1 MTFRFLL
8 VFISSLAC
16 ASCTSTPVTHSP
28 DRDLGF
34 LWVKHAAEYEAVS
47 RQVYQA
53 AGLALADFVADQ
65 SWSAL
70 PGQDDA
76 EGLPPAIIFDV
87 DETVVSNVD
96 FQLTFERP
104 FDNWKLDE
112 WSSSGPSL
120 PVPGFTDFAR
130 AARTAGVKLF
140 FVTNRPCELING
152 NDDPCPQQ
160 TTTLD
165 DIAEAGIQT
174 DADHVML
181 AYEREDWTKEK
192 LVRRELIAR
201 THRIIMLIGDD
212 LSDFIPCVR
221 ATAAAPCTA
230 SASAES
236 RRQAVERHSRYLG
249 NGWYVLPGPMHGSW
263 TSFR

>member
-1 MTFRFLL
+1 MTFRFFG
-8 VFISSLAC
+8 VFIFSLAC
-16 ASCTSTPVTHSP
+16 ASCASTPGGYSP
-28 DRDLGF
+28 DRDLGL
-34 LWVKHAAEYEAVS
+34 LWVKYAAEYEAVS

-53 AGLALADFVADQ
+53 ASLALADFIDDQ

-70 PGQDDA
+70 PGQEDA
-76 EGLPPAIIFDV
+76 EGMQPAIIFDV

-104 FDNWKLDE
+104 FQNWKLDE
-112 WSSSGPSL
+112 WSSSGPSS

-130 AARTAGVKLF
+130 AARDAGVELY
-140 FVTNRPCELING
+140 FVTNRPCEPIDG

-160 TTTLD
+160 GTTLD

-192 LVRRELIAR
+192 LVRRKLIAK

-212 LSDFIPCVR
+212 LNDFIPCVR
-221 ATAAAPCTA
+221 ATPAPPCTA
-230 SASAES
+230 SASSES
-236 RRQAVERHSRYLG
+236 RRQAVERHAAYLG
-249 NGWYVLPGPMHGSW
+249 KGWYVLPNPMHGSW
-263 TSFR
+263 TSQL